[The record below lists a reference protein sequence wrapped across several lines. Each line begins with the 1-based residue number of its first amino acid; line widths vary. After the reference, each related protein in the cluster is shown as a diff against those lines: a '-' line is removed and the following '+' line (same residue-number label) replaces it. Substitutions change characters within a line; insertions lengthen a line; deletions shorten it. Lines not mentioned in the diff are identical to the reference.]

1 MYICVN
7 TFEPATG
14 CRGWSPLPLSLW
26 ACFQLSTYEPS
37 RSSSGVYLNCLS
49 DTHLF
54 FLSLGG
60 TSQFFQRHAE
70 IPQLKLT
77 LESSRAS
84 LVAQTV
90 TVCLQ
95 CGRAGFD
102 PWFGKVPWRREQ
114 QPTPVCLPGEFHGQR
129 SLASYSPWSRKELGG
144 TE

>member
-90 TVCLQ
+90 KYLPVMLETWVQFQGWEDCLKK
-95 CGRAGFD
+95 GMTSPSSMLAWRI
-102 PWFGKVPWRREQ
+102 PWIEE
-114 QPTPVCLPGEFHGQR
+114 PGELQSMESQR
-129 SLASYSPWSRKELGG
+129 VGWD
-144 TE
+144 